1 MFVGRLP
8 RNVERTI
15 LKILLHTARFLR
27 ARDGASAAE
36 YALILALLGGG
47 MVAALWGL
55 NGSVTGALN
64 TTVSNIQGP

>member
-1 MFVGRLP
+1 MQ
-8 RNVERTI
+8 I
-15 LKILLHTARFLR
+15 LFHTARFLR

-47 MVAALWGL
+47 IVAALWGM

-64 TTVSNIQGP
+64 TTVTNIQGP